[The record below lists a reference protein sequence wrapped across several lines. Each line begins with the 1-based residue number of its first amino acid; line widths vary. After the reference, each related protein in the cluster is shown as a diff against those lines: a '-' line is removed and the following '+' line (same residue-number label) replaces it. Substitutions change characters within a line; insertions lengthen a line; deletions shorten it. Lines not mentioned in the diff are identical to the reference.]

1 MLIASPQAEQLRLCH
16 ELLPKFSITYITV
29 SLILA
34 REYMKIPNVAIN
46 MRQESLFGLG
56 GRAFRERC
64 QAEGRPLYAW
74 TVNKK
79 SWMEWCI
86 GAKVDCVIT
95 DDPKLY
101 LEVCERRRSDEEKQK
116 TTGSGKAGRRVK
128 AAVARPRDLVLK
140 VFYTVMI
147 KGLMRIFRAYERL
160 GYPEQVREE
169 LRPLT

>member
-1 MLIASPQAEQLRLCH
+1 
-16 ELLPKFSITYITV
+16 
-29 SLILA
+29 
-34 REYMKIPNVAIN
+34 MKIPNIAIN

-79 SWMEWCI
+79 SWMEWSI

-101 LEVCERRRSDEEKQK
+101 LEVCERRSRDESQQSRSKN
-116 TTGSGKAGRRVK
+116 ARRRVK
-128 AAVARPRDLVLK
+128 AAVAKPRDLVLK
-140 VFYTVMI
+140 VFYSVMI
-147 KGLMRIFRAYERL
+147 KGLMRIFRAYDRL

>member
-1 MLIASPQAEQLRLCH
+1 MTASPQAEQLRLCH
-16 ELLPKFSITYITV
+16 ELLPNFAITCITV

-34 REYMKIPNVAIN
+34 REYMKIPNVAVN

-79 SWMEWCI
+79 SWMEWSI

-101 LEVCERRRSDEEKQK
+101 LEVCERRHRDEEHPTSSK
-116 TTGSGKAGRRVK
+116 TARKVK
-128 AAVARPRDLVLK
+128 AAVTKPRDLVLR
-140 VFYTVMI
+140 VLYTFMI
-147 KGLMRIFRAYERL
+147 KGLMRVFRAYDRL
-160 GYPEQVREE
+160 GYPEEVREE